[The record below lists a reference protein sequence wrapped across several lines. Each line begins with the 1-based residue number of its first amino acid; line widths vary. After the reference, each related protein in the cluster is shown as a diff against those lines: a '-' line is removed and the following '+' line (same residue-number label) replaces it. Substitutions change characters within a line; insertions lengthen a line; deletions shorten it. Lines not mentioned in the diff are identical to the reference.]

1 MKEQINIRPIKGGH
15 VMKKFVSIAL
25 ALLMVISFGV
35 VGNAVPG
42 KIAKKDVKVGFLYV
56 GPVGDEGYTYA
67 HEQGRLYLEKTLKV
81 KTVMLENVK
90 EDPNEVEKQIDNM
103 VDQGVNVIFGT
114 SFGFMD
120 GMVKAAKKYPDV
132 VFMHASGYK
141 TADNLGVYFGRMEQP
156 RYLSGIAAGLKT
168 KTNKIGFVVAYEIPE
183 CVRGLNAFALGVQ
196 SVNPK
201 AVIKV
206 KWTHTWYD
214 PAKEK
219 EAAKALL
226 DQGCDVLGQDQ
237 DSSATM
243 IAAEERGAYGVG
255 YNTDAR
261 KKAPKAYLTAAVW
274 DWGPYYVK
282 VVQSVINGTWKTGNY
297 WGGMQDGIVKVA
309 PLTSLVKPG
318 TKVAIAKAEKRI
330 LSAPNMEF
338 AGPIYDNTG
347 KLRVPKGKTLTDA
360 EQLSMD
366 WLVKGVEGKVK

>member
-1 MKEQINIRPIKGGH
+1 
-15 VMKKFVSIAL
+15 MKKIL
-25 ALLMVISFGV
+25 ALVLSLVMLMSFGV
-35 VGNAVPG
+35 VTNATPK
-42 KIAKKDVKVGFLYV
+42 KIAKKDIKVGFLYV
-56 GPVGDEGYTYA
+56 GTVGDEGYTYS
-67 HEQGRLYLEKTLKV
+67 HEQGRKYLEKTLKV
-81 KTVMLENVK
+81 KTVMIENVK
-90 EDPNEVEKQIDNM
+90 EDPNEVQKQIDNM
-103 VDQGVNVIFGT
+103 VDQGVNVVFGT

-120 GMVKAAKKYPDV
+120 GMVKAAKKHPDV

-141 TADNLGVYFGRMEQP
+141 TSDNLGVYFGRMEQP

-183 CVRGLNAFALGVQ
+183 CVRGLNAFALGVR

-206 KWTHTWYD
+206 TWTHTWYD

-243 IAAEERGAYGVG
+243 VAAEERKAFGVG

-261 KKAPKAYLTAAVW
+261 DRAPKAYLTAAIW

-282 VVQSVINGTWKTGNY
+282 VVESVINGTWKSGNY

-309 PLTSLVKPG
+309 PLTKLVKAG
-318 TKVAIAKAEKRI
+318 TKEAIAKAQKRI
-330 LSAPNMEF
+330 LSAANMEF
-338 AGPIYDNTG
+338 AGPIYDNKG

-366 WLVKGVEGKVK
+366 WLVQGVEGKVK